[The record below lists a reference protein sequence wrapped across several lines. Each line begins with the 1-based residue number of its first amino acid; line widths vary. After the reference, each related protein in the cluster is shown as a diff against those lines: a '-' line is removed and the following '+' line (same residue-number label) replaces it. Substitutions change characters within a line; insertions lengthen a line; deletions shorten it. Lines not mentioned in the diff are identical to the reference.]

1 MIKRLNE
8 LAIIPKLPL
17 SIGDHCIVNV
27 LQSAGHFNLL
37 DAIPISKG
45 RTERFSPFQC
55 LESVV
60 DFVGDDRCEHWQ
72 QQRLSGSDC

>member
-17 SIGDHCIVNV
+17 SIGNHCIVNV

-37 DAIPISKG
+37 DAIPIF
-45 RTERFSPFQC
+45 ERA
-55 LESVV
+55 
-60 DFVGDDRCEHWQ
+60 D
-72 QQRLSGSDC
+72 